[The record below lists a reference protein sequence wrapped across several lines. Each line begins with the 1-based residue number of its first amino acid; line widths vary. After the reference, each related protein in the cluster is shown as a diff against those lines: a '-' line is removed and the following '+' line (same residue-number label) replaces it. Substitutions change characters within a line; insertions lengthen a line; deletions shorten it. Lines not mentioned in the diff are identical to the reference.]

1 MPALFERLSDDVVLA
16 TGYSRG
22 PWSPNSLHGGPVAI
36 LVAGEIEALPTDAP
50 MMVSRIT
57 LELERPVPLTPL
69 RISTTIS
76 RPGRKVR
83 VIDVEL
89 HTVDTD
95 GVAGVRV
102 ARARAL
108 QQRLAPVSLPNGA
121 ELIELLASEPPPAGP
136 DGLETGR
143 STWGAAQTAYHA
155 DSMVSR
161 FVEGSWDDPGPV
173 VVWVQLVVD
182 VFEGVGPSP
191 LQRVCAAA
199 DFGNGISAVLSW
211 DDYLYINPD
220 LTIHLVRPA
229 VGQWVAMSTKSHFSE
244 LGTGMAESELF
255 DVDGRVGRSV
265 QSLFIDTV

>member
-1 MPALFERLSDDVVLA
+1 MPALFERLGDDVVVA

-50 MMVSRIT
+50 MMVSRLT

-69 RISTTIS
+69 RISTTVS

-89 HTVDTD
+89 HTVGADS
-95 GVAGVRV
+95 GASVRV

-108 QQRLAPVSLPNGA
+108 QQRLAPVTLPTDS
-121 ELIELLASEPPPAGP
+121 ELVELMETEPPPAGP
-136 DGLETGR
+136 DGLATMR
-143 STWGAAQTAYHA
+143 STWGAAKTAYHA
-155 DSMVSR
+155 DSTVSR

-173 VVWVQLVVD
+173 VVWVQLIAD
-182 VFEGVGPSP
+182 VFDGVAPSP

-229 VGQWVAMSTKSHFSE
+229 VGDWVAMSTKSHFST

-255 DVDGRVGRSV
+255 DVEGRLGRSV